1 MQAQNKGMGKDIPCG
16 GNHKK
21 VGVAII
27 SQTKQTPPKKKKK
40 KVLKGTQ
47 RRSIYN
53 DKEVHSSK
61 RYDNHKYIHS
71 NIGAPKYIKQIVTDQ
86 KGKRQ

>member
-21 VGVAII
+21 VGVAIFLRQNRL
-27 SQTKQTPPKKKKK
+27 SQKKK
-40 KVLKGTQ
+40 KVLKETQ

-61 RYDNHKYIHS
+61 RYDNHKYTHS
-71 NIGAPKYIKQIVTDQ
+71 NIGAPKYIKLIVTDQ